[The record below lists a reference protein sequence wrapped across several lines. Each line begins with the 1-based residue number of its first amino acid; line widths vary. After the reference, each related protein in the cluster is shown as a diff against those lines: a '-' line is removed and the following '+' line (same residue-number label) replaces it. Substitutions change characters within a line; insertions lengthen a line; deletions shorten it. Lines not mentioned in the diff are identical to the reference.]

1 MDRLFQIGAFC
12 FRIISELPY
21 AVPEHFQQFAMEA
34 GKPEYTYHIREVHSL
49 PIVSGKQIARRPD
62 MEVIQDGNGEAR
74 LIGIKG
80 NPEYYACYQERS
92 SGKADIWVTKLV
104 REFMPSDTVYS
115 SLFALDRRMIEHGG
129 LILHCAYIGHQGKG
143 ILFSAPSGVGKS
155 TQAALWEKYRN
166 SVIVN
171 GDRALLRKEEGKWLA
186 CGWPVC
192 GSSGICKRMDV
203 SIHAIVMLRQGKRNR
218 VMRLSPIEA
227 FRQLYPQVTVNQWNP
242 EFVQA
247 AMKGIED
254 LIMQIPVWQL
264 TCDISEEAVQ
274 CLESVLFP
282 DDTGKVR

>member
-1 MDRLFQIGAFC
+1 MDRIFRIGDFC
-12 FRIISELPY
+12 FRIISELSY
-21 AVPEHFQQFAMEA
+21 AAPAHFLQFAVET
-34 GKPEYTYHIREVHSL
+34 GKPEYIYRLREVQSL
-49 PIVSGKQIARRPD
+49 PVLDGKQIAQRPD
-62 MEVIQDGNGEAR
+62 MEIIRNEKEEIR

-80 NPEYYACYQERS
+80 KPGYYACYKEICS
-92 SGKADIWVTKLV
+92 NEAEIWVTRRV
-104 REFMPSDTVYS
+104 RELMPSDTVYS

-129 LILHCAYIGHQGKG
+129 LILHCAYIDHQGKG

-203 SIHAIVMLRQGKRNR
+203 SIHAIVMLRQGRENS
-218 VMRLSPIEA
+218 VIRLSPAEA
-227 FRQLYPQVTVNQWNP
+227 FRQLYPQVTVNQWSS

-247 AMKGIED
+247 AMNGIED

-264 TCDISEEAVQ
+264 TCDMTEEAVQ
-274 CLESVLFP
+274 CLEGALFP
-282 DDTGKVR
+282 DSTVKL